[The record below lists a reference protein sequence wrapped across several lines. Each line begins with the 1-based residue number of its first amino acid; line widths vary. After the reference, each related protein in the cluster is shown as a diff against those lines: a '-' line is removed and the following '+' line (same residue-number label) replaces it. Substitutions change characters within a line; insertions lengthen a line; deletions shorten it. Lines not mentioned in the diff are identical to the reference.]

1 MKTYIYPYS
10 VFQNRFAF
18 RWIAIALFFM
28 IYTYDYVQAN
38 FGFSFT
44 DEILLLLL
52 FVFWMGRAK
61 HKGKSLKIVLAVFL
75 GFLINSF
82 LNPHNVT
89 PAILSDFIQQL
100 KPFVAFYCMYDLGC
114 CVDSRNCKRICGL
127 CLCFALI
134 MLPIGILGAGGGKI
148 MVDYFGGH
156 ARYSSIA
163 ICIGTTYYFFSNR
176 SRKSLFVCFMIY
188 GIGLLSMRSKMFGF
202 FAAAIIIN
210 MCWHVKNMKSVKIM
224 SLKSISMLII
234 LVISIL
240 YAAKEKIFFYF
251 VDGVQSENMFARP
264 LLYKTAVE
272 ILSDFPLFG
281 TGFGSYATDAS
292 AVYYSPLYYEYG
304 LYLSPEI
311 GNGLFISDT
320 WFPALA
326 QFGCVGICLFVLFW
340 REVYIKAQTKYRLTG
355 NSQNF
360 KMALLIMTY
369 FFIESVADSTFTQNR
384 GMYMM

>member
-1 MKTYIYPYS
+1 
-10 VFQNRFAF
+10 
-18 RWIAIALFFM
+18 
-28 IYTYDYVQAN
+28 
-38 FGFSFT
+38 
-44 DEILLLLL
+44 
-52 FVFWMGRAK
+52 
-61 HKGKSLKIVLAVFL
+61 
-75 GFLINSF
+75 
-82 LNPHNVT
+82 
-89 PAILSDFIQQL
+89 
-100 KPFVAFYCMYDLGC
+100 
-114 CVDSRNCKRICGL
+114 
-127 CLCFALI
+127 
-134 MLPIGILGAGGGKI
+134 

-384 GMYMM
+384 GMYMMMILALCVRCSNNDMNRQNEKDIIYSK